1 MGYRSPYGGF
11 VALVPG
17 KPRRHWGTGLWL
29 DESWTAAGDRA
40 PRYLTAVA
48 DGRRWLVATSAN
60 WLAA

>member
-1 MGYRSPYGGF
+1 MGYRSPNGGF

-17 KPRRHWGTGLWL
+17 KHAGHWGTDLWL

-48 DGRRWLVATSAN
+48 DGRRSLVATSTN